1 MAIFASPEH
10 SDMAVCG
17 RRFCHWWQFGQ
28 YISVGAGA
36 GDSRTIMAIA
46 NTNPEI
52 ADAGGTAG
60 GKRGTIQLAASAR

>member
-1 MAIFASPEH
+1 M
-10 SDMAVCG
+10 
-17 RRFCHWWQFGQ
+17 
-28 YISVGAGA
+28 GAGA

-52 ADAGGTAG
+52 ADAGGTTG